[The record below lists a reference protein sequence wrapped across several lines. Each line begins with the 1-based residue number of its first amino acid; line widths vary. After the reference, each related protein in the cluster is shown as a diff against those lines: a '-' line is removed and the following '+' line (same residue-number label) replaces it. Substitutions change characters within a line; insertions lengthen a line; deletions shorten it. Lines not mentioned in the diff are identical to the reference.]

1 MTGGDPTRA
10 VASMLRQAQHDKGG
24 SCHPELAEGCFSEIR
39 TMHKPRNILI
49 IGVGNTLMADDG
61 IGAYVAARLEEKQVS
76 GLRTIT
82 IQQMTSDLLDEML
95 KAEHTI
101 IVDASVE
108 GEPVHFYK
116 VKETDLTGASYSHY
130 TSAVQ
135 LLKMAELVYAR
146 QLSVYICAVGAY
158 DLTLQEKLSPR
169 GKKNADQAVST
180 ILGWINGHESQ

>member
-1 MTGGDPTRA
+1 MDGA
-10 VASMLRQAQHDKGG
+10 
-24 SCHPELAEGCFSEIR
+24 IIN
-39 TMHKPRNILI
+39 NILI
-49 IGVGNTLMADDG
+49 IGVGNTLMGDDG
-61 IGAYVAARLEEKQVS
+61 IGAYVAASIEAKHLPGVHV
-76 GLRTIT
+76 IHV
-82 IQQMTSDLLDEML
+82 QQMTSDLLDEML
-95 KAEHTI
+95 SADHTI

-116 VKETDLTGASYSHY
+116 VKESAPAGASYSHY

-146 QLSVYICAVGAY
+146 QLSVYICAVGAH
-158 DLTLQEKLSPR
+158 DLTLQEELSPR